1 MEHAED
7 QTAKSCLRADT
18 AGGQLRGGPCLRR
31 SAKRLPRQEHQNDRD
46 RKLVGREGKEEAD
59 QDRTVHAEQLPCPV
73 QRPRKLLQEAHA
85 ADLHR
90 AQHPQDQPRRSRH
103 QRRTGEHMQRLAED
117 RVGQDLFWL
126 RTPVGR
132 QLEHEG
138 RRRLPVQQLTQQEGH
153 RERPACP
160 QADRRRQQQGQQQIV
175 FPAEQD
181 RPHRQQH
188 GKAAVAGDHGVRA
201 DGNELFLPRR
211 HDPAAR
217 HADSVA
223 AEPHAHGQRLP
234 PGGPA
239 ALEQVIRQEGGAG
252 QIADVLQH
260 GKEAEKDGGRRQHDG
275 RDPRRGRVD
284 AVPDG
289 VRQQRRPRA
298 ADAQKQCL
306 QPVKAALQPV
316 GAAVAAHQRQ
326 PKQDDQQCGK
336 NHGPRAFAR
345 QNGVQPRV
353 TPGLAAGDGLRGE
366 LPGIAD
372 AVRGLLTVWQMRTD
386 GHEAIQHVADRLPQ
400 AGDRIRVAR
409 ARADDRDAKEGLQ
422 RVQVDAD
429 PLLFGLIHQIDADD
443 HARPALHQLDGKRQ
457 APRQTGRVADGDQTG
472 VRMRAQVVRCD
483 MLLLRAG
490 REGIGPRQVGD
501 YVARSGVGV
510 FSLRDR
516 DGLARPV
523 AGMLVQARQGVK
535 KTALADVRVPGQ
547 RDGAGRGIR
556 TAHETASTSRR
567 AASFRR
573 RAKTAPL
580 TA

>member
-1 MEHAED
+1 M
-7 QTAKSCLRADT
+7 
-18 AGGQLRGGPCLRR
+18 
-31 SAKRLPRQEHQNDRD
+31 
-46 RKLVGREGKEEAD
+46 
-59 QDRTVHAEQLPCPV
+59 
-73 QRPRKLLQEAHA
+73 
-85 ADLHR
+85 
-90 AQHPQDQPRRSRH
+90 
-103 QRRTGEHMQRLAED
+103 
-117 RVGQDLFWL
+117 
-126 RTPVGR
+126 
-132 QLEHEG
+132 
-138 RRRLPVQQLTQQEGH
+138 
-153 RERPACP
+153 
-160 QADRRRQQQGQQQIV
+160 
-175 FPAEQD
+175 
-181 RPHRQQH
+181 
-188 GKAAVAGDHGVRA
+188 AAVTRA
-201 DGNELFLPRR
+201 
-211 HDPAAR
+211 
-217 HADSVA
+217 
-223 AEPHAHGQRLP
+223 
-234 PGGPA
+234 
-239 ALEQVIRQEGGAG
+239 
-252 QIADVLQH
+252 
-260 GKEAEKDGGRRQHDG
+260 
-275 RDPRRGRVD
+275 VD

-326 PKQDDQQCGK
+326 PEQDDQQCGK

-366 LPGIAD
+366 LPGIAY

-400 AGDRIRVAR
+400 AGDRIRVAC

-472 VRMRAQVVRCD
+472 VRMRAQVVRGD

-501 YVARSGVGV
+501 GITHGGVGV
-510 FSLRDR
+510 VSLRDR

-523 AGMLVQARQGVK
+523 AGVLVQARQGVK

-547 RDGAGRGIR
+547 RDGAGRGLR
-556 TAHETASTSRR
+556 TAHETASTSSR